1 MLSWGDL
8 MPWKGFRLALPF
20 GEEYLTSVKVGRPP
34 IYRSGRAAYG
44 IDRCVPQRRAIES
57 GKIQFHAL
65 THGHYPGRRL
75 AHGVLPGLS
84 SMGFWDARGP
94 QDWGLEPHRNEG
106 IEIVYL
112 ETGAMTFTVDS
123 HRHLLRAG
131 HFTITRP
138 WQLHTLGDPNIGP
151 GRLYW
156 LILDV
161 GVRRPNQEWRWPDWI
176 LLANPDLHEL
186 TRKLRG
192 CEHPVWSATADVA
205 SAFRGLAPCITGI
218 RSPGAVSRT
227 LILLNQLLLG
237 MLDALRAQQRE
248 HDPALT
254 SRRRTVELFLRDIET
269 NPSSLDER
277 WTLEG
282 MARHC
287 GMGVT
292 AFTEHCHAITNTSPV
307 EHLNRWRLDHA
318 ARMLRANPAQSITD
332 IALRCGF
339 GSSQY
344 FATRFR
350 LRLGCSP
357 REYRSGPSPPVCRK
371 LRNLR

>member
-1 MLSWGDL
+1 MKTG
-8 MPWKGFRLALPF
+8 PA
-20 GEEYLTSVKVGRPP
+20 P
-34 IYRSGRAAYG
+34 IYRAGRAAYG
-44 IDRCVPQRRAIES
+44 IDRCVPQRRAIERR
-57 GKIQFHAL
+57 KIQFHAL
-65 THGHYPGRRL
+65 THGHYPGSAL
-75 AHGVLPGLS
+75 AADVLPGLS
-84 SMGFWDARGP
+84 SIGFWDARGP

-106 IEIVYL
+106 IEIVFL
-112 ETGAMTFTVDS
+112 ETGAMTFTVDRCP
-123 HRHLLRAG
+123 HPIRAG

-161 GVRRPNQEWRWPDWI
+161 GVRRPNQEWRWPRWI
-176 LLANPDLHEL
+176 LLAPPDLAEL

-192 CEHPVWSATADVA
+192 CEHPVWSATPDMAAV
-205 SAFRGLAPCITGI
+205 FRNLAPCITAI
-218 RSPGAVSRT
+218 HSPGAISRA

-237 MLDALRAQQRE
+237 ILDALRAQQRE

-254 SRRRTVELFLRDIET
+254 SRRRTVELFLRDIDS
-269 NPSSLDER
+269 NPSTLDEP
-277 WTLEG
+277 WTLDS

-292 AFTEHCHAITNTSPV
+292 SFTEHCHAITNTSPV
-307 EHLNRWRLDHA
+307 EHLNRCRFDHA
-318 ARMLRANPAQSITD
+318 ARLLRAEPDRPITE
-332 IALRCGF
+332 IALACGF

-350 LRLGCSP
+350 LRFGCSP
-357 REYRSGPSPPVCRK
+357 RSYRRTDRPPLTEYPRRARRA
-371 LRNLR
+371 L